1 MPEGWTEANAA
12 GFVKNN
18 SNNTKKGTDS
28 KLQFSCELVLFIL
41 RIFLFYFSCTRK
53 LFFRLISV
61 FTSLP
66 LHEGADCVFRIEE
79 TFAQFSPSPVFSPP
93 PTPVKILSP
102 LTCHTP
108 HWCYLSPLTC
118 FLLVQSKI
126 CICSLVLGF
135 WPKNMVLRVPRIY
148 SLV

>member
-28 KLQFSCELVLFIL
+28 KLQFSCEFVLFIL

-66 LHEGADCVFRIEE
+66 LHEGADCVFRIKE
-79 TFAQFSPSPVFSPP
+79 TFAQFSPSPVFYPP
-93 PTPVKILSP
+93 PPHQSRFYPLWLVTHPIDVTSP
-102 LTCHTP
+102 LWHVFCLSNQKFVSSA
-108 HWCYLSPLTC
+108 WCWVFDQKY
-118 FLLVQSKI
+118 
-126 CICSLVLGF
+126 G
-135 WPKNMVLRVPRIY
+135 VPRIY